1 MPRPSPLTRN
11 TVELII
17 KPLSAMAARRI
28 ANALGLGAL
37 PDYPADLIACM
48 IATHRA
54 GRKRSKGHT
63 PAQKAAAL
71 RCIES
76 RLRRGQDGPELT
88 REITDPHFDMDFE
101 TFTRLAP
108 IVANPDVPCD
118 RKLALIAVRRSEI
131 EAMPKIDAR
140 HALRVEL
147 VGEAL
152 ARIWYWYAVDRDD
165 TYRQWQFVLAIL
177 EAAGELAAGVYKN
190 PKRLNLIAGEVGRL
204 LHLTSQAAG
213 SGS

>member
-1 MPRPSPLTRN
+1 MPRPSPLTRKA
-11 TVELII
+11 VELNI

-37 PDYPADLIACM
+37 PDYLVLSIVCM
-48 IATHRA
+48 IATHHA

-71 RCIES
+71 RRIEDH
-76 RLRRGQDGPELT
+76 LRGGQDGPEMT

-108 IVANPDVPCD
+108 IVANPDVPLD
-118 RKLALIAVRRSEI
+118 RELALIAARRSEI
-131 EAMPKIDAR
+131 EAMKKIDAR
-140 HALRVEL
+140 HGLRVQL
-147 VGEAL
+147 VANAL
-152 ARIWYWYAVDRDD
+152 VQIWYWYAVDRDD

-177 EAAGELAAGVYKN
+177 EAAGELAAGVRKN

-204 LHLTSQAAG
+204 LQLTSQPAE